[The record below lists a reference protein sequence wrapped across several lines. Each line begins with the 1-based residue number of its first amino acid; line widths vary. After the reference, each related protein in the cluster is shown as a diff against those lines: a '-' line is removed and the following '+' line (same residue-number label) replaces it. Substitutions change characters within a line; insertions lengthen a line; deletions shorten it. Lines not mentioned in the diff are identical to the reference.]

1 MSEQL
6 AYDLRMGVTELT
18 RGRDRLLAA
27 QCESVQP
34 FEVCGVVVAA
44 MHDVCE
50 FDACAVMLT
59 DSDTTLPSGG
69 IVEGFDPSMCAPFW
83 DNELLD
89 PDFNKFRDLL
99 RCVDPVAT
107 LVDAVDGDLERSP
120 RYQKF
125 YGSNGVTDELRAVF
139 SSGPSCLAVA
149 VFTRSDGCFTP
160 EEVHDVRELVPV
172 VTATFRASFGQMA
185 VTVDGAGPA
194 VIILDGDDEITSM
207 TAGGA
212 RLLDD
217 LRGHELDAARV
228 PGLIRASAMR
238 ARWSRAATTVT
249 TRMVGRSGQWLRVH
263 VAPLQ
268 GDARSVAITI
278 EPARPDDMFKIV
290 MESYGFTARETDIVV
305 RLARG
310 MAAKEVG
317 RDLAISVH
325 TVRDHIKVIYDKAG
339 VNSRGELIAQLFTNH
354 YLERF
359 HESVVHLG

>member
-1 MSEQL
+1 
-6 AYDLRMGVTELT
+6 MGVGELT
-18 RGRDRLLAA
+18 RGRDRLRAA
-27 QCESVQP
+27 QRDGDQP
-34 FEVCGVVVAA
+34 FEVCGVVVRAV
-44 MHDVCE
+44 HDVCR

-59 DSDTTLPSGG
+59 DTDTTLPSGG
-69 IVEGFDPSMCAPFW
+69 VVEGFDPSMCAPFW

-125 YGSNGVTDELRAVF
+125 YRSNGVTDELRAVF
-139 SSGPSCLAVA
+139 ASGPSCLAVA
-149 VFTRSDGCFTP
+149 VFTRCEGCFTP
-160 EEVHDVRELVPV
+160 EELHDVRELVPV
-172 VTATFRASFGQMA
+172 VTATFRSSFGRMA
-185 VTVDGAGPA
+185 VTADGAGPA
-194 VIILDGDDEITSM
+194 VIILDGDDEITSI

-217 LRGHELDAARV
+217 LRGHELDRARV
-228 PGLIRASAMR
+228 PGLIRTAAMR

-278 EPARPDDMFKIV
+278 ECARPDDIVSIV
-290 MESYGFTARETDIVV
+290 MESYGFTPRETDIVV

-317 RDLAISVH
+317 LDLAISVH
-325 TVRDHIKVIYDKAG
+325 TVRDHIKAIYDKAG
-339 VNSRGELIAQLFTNH
+339 VNSRGELMAQLFTNH

-359 HESVVHLG
+359 HDSVVHLG